1 MSKKDTTP
9 VTLEK
14 LLQLKRAERPPPE
27 FWDSFDKALHARRLQ
42 ELVERPSFRAR
53 LWYPTR
59 RAALVFAPLAAAAAF
74 AFFAVT
80 DVGRDA
86 GAPLPRQT
94 VAAEFDAAT
103 TPVLEFASA
112 GRERD
117 AAAGNH
123 AVEGPAQNRFVVE
136 SISMSAERANYRK
149 VLYSPSIQSASR
161 DGAVHY
167 VAEPLA
173 EAASRVGTA
182 SSARMRHF

>member
-1 MSKKDTTP
+1 MSKQDTTP

-53 LWYPTR
+53 FWQPAR
-59 RAALVFAPLAAAAAF
+59 RAGLVFVPLAAAVAL

-80 DVGRDA
+80 DAGRDA
-86 GAPLPRQT
+86 GSPHPRHT
-94 VAAEFDAAT
+94 VAAEFDAAA
-103 TPVLEFASA
+103 TPVLDFATA

-117 AAAGNH
+117 AAAASH
-123 AVEGPAQNRFVVE
+123 AVEGIPQNRFVVE

-149 VLYSPSIQSASR
+149 VLYSPSIQPASR